1 MKHLTLAAIFSAL
14 ATPLMA
20 HPGHDAAPATHWVA
34 DLPHLAVTLGLAGLA
49 VVALGGLVARRAR
62 VRAGGRRNDGRDH

>member
-1 MKHLTLAAIFSAL
+1 MKNLTLAALLSAL

-62 VRAGGRRNDGRDH
+62 ARRKTE